1 MAKSTPSLSKLFL
14 SNTFSLSSS
23 LFYVCTAPLSSDPL
37 FLSEKRLLWSSKVV
51 VAVRSFP
58 SPPEIAKGEEKK
70 NKNGS
75 DFFWGD
81 GQKRG
86 RSVGRGAELK
96 VVPSL
101 PPPSH
106 FPAVHTGG
114 AAARSGRRIEKE
126 GEVCLFEVGWMGEE
140 EEEGK
145 GG

>member
-1 MAKSTPSLSKLFL
+1 MFVLPPCPPTLFFCPKKKGCFGAARSSPPSVL
-14 SNTFSLSSS
+14 
-23 LFYVCTAPLSSDPL
+23 
-37 FLSEKRLLWSSKVV
+37 
-51 VAVRSFP
+51 P
-58 SPPEIAKGEEKK
+58 SPPEIGKGEEKK

-114 AAARSGRRIEKE
+114 AAARSGRRIEGE
-126 GEVCLFEVGWMGEE
+126 GEVCLFEVGWMEEE